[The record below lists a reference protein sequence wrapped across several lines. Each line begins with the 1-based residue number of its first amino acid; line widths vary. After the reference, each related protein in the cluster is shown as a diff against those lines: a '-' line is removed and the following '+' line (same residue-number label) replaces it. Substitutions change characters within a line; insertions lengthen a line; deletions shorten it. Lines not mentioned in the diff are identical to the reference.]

1 MHSETYPWPSERQE
15 KAARA
20 LRQSATNIQL
30 LASGPRDYIFLDR
43 MERAAE
49 EGLMEACHVTR
60 YDEPAVWALKE
71 GVSALWR
78 MAHTRDFISMNF
90 RFNGIEDHARHI
102 LRKFSDFNF
111 AWESGHRAGLRGSGK
126 FNPYGPDDVRHS
138 YYNRGWYEGNRE
150 RIGFPKGRKI

>member
-60 YDEPAVWALKE
+60 YDEPAV
-71 GVSALWR
+71 
-78 MAHTRDFISMNF
+78 
-90 RFNGIEDHARHI
+90 
-102 LRKFSDFNF
+102 
-111 AWESGHRAGLRGSGK
+111 
-126 FNPYGPDDVRHS
+126 
-138 YYNRGWYEGNRE
+138 
-150 RIGFPKGRKI
+150 